1 MENDRYPYVNL
12 PLPYEYSALE
22 PFIDTRTME
31 IHHDDYL
38 GYYINSLNRTIQD
51 FPELQQMTLEELIRN
66 SVYLLDGLRVPI
78 QNYGGGVYN
87 HRFYFNGM
95 QPHSDVRPVG
105 RLIDMIAG
113 QYGNIENFLVVFKT
127 EALKIFGSGY
137 CWLVFDY
144 GKLKIITMPNQ
155 NSPVLLDYCP
165 LIALDV
171 WEHAYFLKHY
181 YMRGA
186 YIDDWNQVI
195 NWDKANEN
203 FMECLANFNR
213 IDEVSDVDF

>member
-22 PFIDTRTME
+22 PYIDTRTME
-31 IHHDDYL
+31 IHHNDYL
-38 GYYINSLNRTIQD
+38 GYYINNLNRTIQD

-66 SVYLLDGLRVPI
+66 SVYLLDGLRIPI
-78 QNYGGGVYN
+78 QNNGGGVYN

-95 QPHSDVRPVG
+95 QPPSDVRPTG

-113 QYGNIENFLVVFKT
+113 QYGNIDNFLVVFKT

-186 YIDDWNQVI
+186 YIDDWNHVI
-195 NWDKANEN
+195 NWEKANEN